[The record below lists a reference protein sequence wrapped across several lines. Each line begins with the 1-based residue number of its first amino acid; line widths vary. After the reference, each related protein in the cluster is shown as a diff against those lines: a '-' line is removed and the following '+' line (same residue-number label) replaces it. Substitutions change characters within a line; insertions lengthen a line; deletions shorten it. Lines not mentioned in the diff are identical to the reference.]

1 MSSAPSWTRCREKQK
16 AESRKQKAESR
27 KQKAESRKQKAESRK
42 RKAESRRQ
50 KAESGKRK
58 AEKRKWKRKEVK
70 QMEMREGRLS
80 DEFRARTKKFAAFI
94 IRILCAVAQKRDEV
108 QVCARQMLRSGTSV
122 RPTLGKLRGLV
133 PRPSSSRSL
142 VERSR
147 KRMRLNCGLN
157 FYEKNAA
164 LIAPSR
170 HRLNKK
176 PTS

>member
-1 MSSAPSWTRCREKQK
+1 
-16 AESRKQKAESR
+16 
-27 KQKAESRKQKAESRK
+27 
-42 RKAESRRQ
+42 
-50 KAESGKRK
+50 
-58 AEKRKWKRKEVK
+58 
-70 QMEMREGRLS
+70 MREGRLS

-94 IRILCAVAQKRDEV
+94 IRFYVQLPKERDEV

-122 RPTLGKLRGLV
+122 AAHAREAARGLV
-133 PRPSSSRSL
+133 PKPSSSRNS

-164 LIAPSR
+164 LIARSR

>member
-1 MSSAPSWTRCREKQK
+1 M
-16 AESRKQKAESR
+16 
-27 KQKAESRKQKAESRK
+27 
-42 RKAESRRQ
+42 
-50 KAESGKRK
+50 ESGKQK
-58 AEKRKWKRKEVK
+58 VESGKWKVESWGSSKV
-70 QMEMREGRLS
+70 EMREGRLS

-94 IRILCAVAQKRDEV
+94 IRFYVQLPKERDEV

-122 RPTLGKLRGLV
+122 AAHAREAARA
-133 PRPSSSRSL
+133 RSEASSSRNS

-164 LIAPSR
+164 LIARSR

>member
-1 MSSAPSWTRCREKQK
+1 
-16 AESRKQKAESR
+16 
-27 KQKAESRKQKAESRK
+27 
-42 RKAESRRQ
+42 
-50 KAESGKRK
+50 
-58 AEKRKWKRKEVK
+58 
-70 QMEMREGRLS
+70 MREGRLS

-94 IRILCAVAQKRDEV
+94 IRFYVQLPKERDEV

-122 RPTLGKLRGLV
+122 AAHAREAARARSEAEFISKLGGG
-133 PRPSSSRSL
+133 
-142 VERSR
+142 SR

-164 LIAPSR
+164 LIARSR